1 MKRFFA
7 YTFLLTGVTFL
18 ISIFPTFEQFDISV
32 IQKIGLAVLCYILI
46 YFGVKLSTYNSDKG
60 KFDALAGIFMFLL
73 FALSWSV
80 ESDIHNHWGW
90 VIFGCFIIV
99 YFLGNTQISYS
110 KKDKRFISKDVSNGV
125 VKNGFEYEE
134 WCANYLRTHGYH
146 DVVVTPGS
154 GDYGADVIGYDHYN
168 NKWVFQCKLY
178 TGKVSNTAVQ
188 EVVAAKAHYQAN
200 KGAVMT
206 NSQLTDNARKLAWEN
221 DIELFEMID

>member
-1 MKRFFA
+1 MSRIKAILSYILLLIGLFFWMATCMLINDFNFESFIWCASLAYIPLFFA
-7 YTFLLTGVTFL
+7 GFLSKGFTVKKFGLWYITLLLGSAFIVIGTVVNVYTDHHYWEFGA
-18 ISIFPTFEQFDISV
+18 
-32 IQKIGLAVLCYILI
+32 LAAGCVILI
-46 YFGVKLSTYNSDKG
+46 VS
-60 KFDALAGIFMFLL
+60 GI
-73 FALSWSV
+73 
-80 ESDIHNHWGW
+80 
-90 VIFGCFIIV
+90 
-99 YFLGNTQISYS
+99 
-110 KKDKRFISKDVSNGV
+110 RFIDSETRSL
-125 VKNGFEYEE
+125 NGFEYEE

-154 GDYGADVIGYDHYN
+154 GDYGADVIGYDRYN